1 MNFILKCKNKKQIKK
16 KCVIAKPTR
25 YKIFSCYNIEG
36 KKEFIKNRT
45 QKKEING
52 LSYRDT
58 STSRGINRNNTVQ
71 MISME
76 KWRRIHCEMDESKPS
91 G

>member
-1 MNFILKCKNKKQIKK
+1 MNFILKCKNQKPKK

-52 LSYRDT
+52 HSYRDT
-58 STSRGINRNNTVQ
+58 STSRGINRNTTVQ

-76 KWRRIHCEMDESKPS
+76 KWRRIHCQMDESKP
-91 G
+91 GG